1 MSTTIRSHRTRA
13 ALALGAVA
21 LLGLGACSGTDGADG
36 TDDGT
41 APAASTTSAEAT
53 SDGGA
58 DGSGD
63 DADGTDDTDD
73 RDDSD
78 DSDDTEGAGEDEG
91 TTGASERTRIALRID
106 LGVDGG
112 SGEGALRLGADE
124 LAALLADPLGG
135 AAECDGELVLE
146 PGAETVGCTGPAG
159 MESADSAQDWVASTV
174 LVPGQEDPRAGAQ
187 VAVLFTTG
195 TEFPDDA
202 EELREESVSVT
213 GLGFGSMF
221 GAEPLDA
228 EQLAESTLQTLT
240 SEHAY
245 VPAAGMA
252 DWEDVTCE
260 DGLDFTEFETV
271 DCTASTGEGEDWPLH
286 VAPGSFVDNDQGL
299 LVGIVDPALD

>member
-13 ALALGAVA
+13 ALALTTVA

-36 TDDGT
+36 GGDGT
-41 APAASTTSAEAT
+41 TPEASTTSTEAA

-63 DADGTDDTDD
+63 DADATDDTN
-73 RDDSD
+73 DSD
-78 DSDDTEGAGEDEG
+78 DSEGAGEDEG
-91 TTGASERTRIALRID
+91 TMGASERTRIALRID

-252 DWEDVTCE
+252 GWEEVTCE

-299 LVGIVDPALD
+299 LVGIEDPARD